1 MVLRIAGPVM
11 IHACPAGTQQIAIID
26 CIFWFHSRAS
36 NFQQVWEKKGAEP
49 QCNIAFFCKWFPQ
62 SMWLWLLHLHAIVW
76 PPPQLQ
82 LWALRSLAT
91 ATAQLQAGQML
102 CRWAQH
108 GFCKFGTSLFRALQM
123 QPCLYFSPR
132 HSLNLNLFPWQCG
145 NKLLCN
151 CILPTVDTLL
161 RPATCKNHMLQAV
174 CGSNHAWPAAQEC
187 ILIWSH
193 MHLQH
198 SHTATLLSYIEELNW
213 SPKWFTFETSN
224 TFFYTVVFGVSG
236 VSAVTLW
243 HSFLPDMPPSIYKN
257 IFWRKTT
264 RQEGYFCKI
273 ELQLQADTIGSLRI
287 HGMKPSWFTLPRMGR
302 SMDCSRQ
309 RGRQWKNWCYSANWK
324 ALQTF
329 PKGPDLQNAMKI
341 MVTCIQP

>member
-1 MVLRIAGPVM
+1 
-11 IHACPAGTQQIAIID
+11 
-26 CIFWFHSRAS
+26 
-36 NFQQVWEKKGAEP
+36 
-49 QCNIAFFCKWFPQ
+49 
-62 SMWLWLLHLHAIVW
+62 MWLWLLHLHAIVW

-108 GFCKFGTSLFRALQM
+108 GSCKFGTSLFRALQM

-198 SHTATLLSYIEELNW
+198 SHTATLLFLHWRAELDSQVVHIWNQQH
-213 SPKWFTFETSN
+213 
-224 TFFYTVVFGVSG
+224 FFLPVVFGVSG

-257 IFWRKTT
+257 IFGAKHQARKDI
-264 RQEGYFCKI
+264 FCKI

-287 HGMKPSWFTLPRMGR
+287 HGMKPSWFTLPRMGH
-302 SMDCSRQ
+302 SMATTRQ